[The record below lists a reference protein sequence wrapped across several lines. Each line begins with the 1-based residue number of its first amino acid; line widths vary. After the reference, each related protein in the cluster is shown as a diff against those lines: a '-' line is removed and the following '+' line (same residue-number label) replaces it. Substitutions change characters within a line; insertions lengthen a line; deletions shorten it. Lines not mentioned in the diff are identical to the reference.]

1 MFDGGEVTSRL
12 RLWGFGVVSG
22 VAQIQMKNCH
32 DIANDS
38 FMESP
43 LPAKLDS
50 IKFLG
55 TQKVLGGRRCHC
67 LGLFFSGVCGRIR
80 FGSNFKVFIPT
91 NEIALSKTSR
101 DKLISINFFQCCR
114 HIEERIFD

>member
-1 MFDGGEVTSRL
+1 MTSRL

-32 DIANDS
+32 NIANDS

-55 TQKVLGGRRCHC
+55 TQKVLGGRRRHC

-91 NEIALSKTSR
+91 NEIALSKTSG
-101 DKLISINFFQCCR
+101 DKLISINFF
-114 HIEERIFD
+114 

>member
-1 MFDGGEVTSRL
+1 
-12 RLWGFGVVSG
+12 
-22 VAQIQMKNCH
+22 
-32 DIANDS
+32 
-38 FMESP
+38 MESP

-55 TQKVLGGRRCHC
+55 TQKVLGGRRRHC

-91 NEIALSKTSR
+91 NEIAGSKTSG
-101 DKLISINFFQCCR
+101 DKLISIYLFSCLQAFMPAGMLKKGYLTNLLGF
-114 HIEERIFD
+114 IFY